1 MARSSDYKGEDL
13 ITPISR
19 INIRRVCQAIPGRHD
34 VRYSAS
40 ERDTRKYESGEIC
53 RIQEMDQGDTL
64 TGNIILLAG
73 PPVETFNT
81 LSVRSRAARLTRVVT
96 RVRG

>member
-64 TGNIILLAG
+64 TGYII
-73 PPVETFNT
+73 
-81 LSVRSRAARLTRVVT
+81 SRASCGDVQYSLCKESSSETYESSNPS
-96 RVRG
+96 G